1 MNTYCLFI
9 FGTFEDHDEIEF
21 FCSEILTELT
31 TVNKL
36 KYVIENS
43 KNIIVIFESGSEH
56 STISKDLL
64 NIMVSD
70 AIKFYFL
77 YPLDTMITAHLPEQ
91 LKDFIFKPV
100 IEPLSIKIEYIKSET
115 PNLDLDDVL
124 EKINKNGLDSL
135 TVEEKKFL
143 DNF

>member
-1 MNTYCLFI
+1 
-9 FGTFEDHDEIEF
+9 
-21 FCSEILTELT
+21 
-31 TVNKL
+31 
-36 KYVIENS
+36 
-43 KNIIVIFESGSEH
+43 
-56 STISKDLL
+56 
-64 NIMVSD
+64 
-70 AIKFYFL
+70 
-77 YPLDTMITAHLPEQ
+77 MITAHLPEQ